1 MFSKN
6 NCTTD
11 KPIRII
17 LADCHDIYREGFKTV
32 LKNQNQI
39 SIIGEAVHGKELV
52 NLVVQLQPDIVLTD
66 IYMPEMDGLEATRI
80 IRQTFPEVGVIALSL
95 NSEYNLVFA
104 MLEAGAKGYLPKNAK
119 KEEII
124 YAIFKVYQKEMY
136 YSNSSTT
143 SLIQLIN
150 KSHSRPK
157 IKLQLSKK
165 EEKIMQLIC
174 QEYSNKEIA
183 IRLSITSRSVESTR
197 ERILA
202 KIGAK
207 NMAGIVVYAIKN
219 GIFNLD

>member
-1 MFSKN
+1 MKYIMKN
-6 NCTTD
+6 RQKTE
-11 KPIRII
+11 PIRII
-17 LADCHDIYREGFKTV
+17 LADDHDIYREGFKTV
-32 LKNQNQI
+32 LKNQDRVE
-39 SIIGEAVHGKELV
+39 IIGEASHGKELV

-104 MLEAGAKGYLPKNAK
+104 MLEAGAKGFLPKNAK

-124 YAIFKVYQKEMY
+124 YAISKVYQKEMY
-136 YSNSSTT
+136 YSNSST
-143 SLIQLIN
+143 SLIQLIT
-150 KSHSRPK
+150 KSHPRPK

-174 QEYSNKEIA
+174 REFSNKEIA
-183 IRLSITSRSVESTR
+183 VKLNITTRSVESTR